1 MQPIILTILDGWGL
15 SSEKR
20 GNAIAQANTPTIN
33 TIEKFYPAI
42 SLQASGI
49 AVGLPWEESGN
60 SEVGHLNLGA
70 GRIVYQSLPKIMLAI
85 RNGSFFSNPA
95 FLEAIEHSQKNN
107 SCLHIMGLVS
117 SGSVH
122 SYIDHLYGLLELAK
136 RKKVKKLR
144 LHFFTDGKDSPP
156 KEAGK
161 FIEKIQEQLKELPDG
176 KIATVIG
183 RFYAMDRNQNWDRTQ
198 KAYECL
204 VGKRGESSSDPAK
217 VIEDYYKQG
226 LTDNFI
232 KPTII
237 TDEKN
242 KNPLGSIQDN
252 DSVIF
257 FNFRKDKARQIAE
270 AFVSPDFKDF
280 PRKKIENLVFVAMT
294 QYKDNLQAK
303 IAFPPVEIKNHLTEV
318 LSNAGK
324 KILKIAETEK
334 YAHVTYF
341 FNGGREIA
349 YPNEERI
356 LIPSTT
362 LPHYDQHPEMAAP
375 EITQSIV
382 QAVNKNRFDVIVVN
396 YANTDMVGHTGN
408 LQAAI
413 KAVEIIDNQVKTLL
427 NLVTTKKCSLII
439 TADHGNAEY
448 MLHPRTGE
456 IITEHSTNP
465 VPLYFVTPENK
476 TGGTNR
482 KLTDL
487 KEPQGILSDITP
499 TILEYLKIPIPKEIS
514 SQSLLDILK

>member
-1 MQPIILTILDGWGL
+1 MQPLILTILDGWGI
-15 SSEKR
+15 SPEKQ
-20 GNAIAQANTPTIN
+20 GNAIAQANTPNIN

-49 AVGLPWEESGN
+49 AVGLPWEEGGN

-70 GRIVYQSLPKIMLAI
+70 GRVVYQSLPRIMLAI
-85 RNGSFFSNPA
+85 RDGSFFSNPA

-122 SYIDHLYGLLELAK
+122 SYIDHLYGLLELVK
-136 RKKVKKLR
+136 RKKVKKVR
-144 LHFFTDGKDSPP
+144 LHVFTDGKDSPP
-156 KEAGK
+156 QEAGEFLK
-161 FIEKIQEQLKELPDG
+161 KIQDQLKELPDG
-176 KIATVIG
+176 KIATIIG

-204 VGKRGESSSDPAK
+204 VGTKGETSDNPIKA
-217 VIEDYYKQG
+217 VEDYYKQE
-226 LTDNFI
+226 LNDNFI

-237 TDEKN
+237 IDEKDQ
-242 KNPLGSIQDN
+242 KPLGVIRDN

-257 FNFRKDKARQIAE
+257 FNFRKDKARQISE
-270 AFVSPDFKDF
+270 AFVSPDFKEF

-303 IAFPPVEIKNHLTEV
+303 IAFPPLEIKNHLTEV

-341 FNGGREIA
+341 FNGGREVA
-349 YPNEERI
+349 YPGEERI

-382 QAVNKNRFDVIVVN
+382 RAVNENKFNVIIVN

-413 KAVEIIDNQVKTLL
+413 KAAEVVDNQVKTLL
-427 NLVTTKKCSLII
+427 NLAVNKKCSLII

-448 MLHPRTGE
+448 MLNPRTGE
-456 IITEHSTNP
+456 VITEHSTNP

-482 KLTDL
+482 RLVDL
-487 KEPQGILSDITP
+487 KEPQGILSDIAP
-499 TILEYLKIPIPKEIS
+499 TILEYLKIPIPKEMS
-514 SQSLLDILK
+514 SQSLLSILK